1 MAALNLAGFKK
12 MKEDKK
18 TVTMSHPMGHK
29 ITILKSKIPAIQRE
43 QLKRL
48 PIHAAKGDADVGN
61 EDEQSSMEQIPTPMP
76 APTPP
81 IGAPS
86 AATQEAQETSD
97 QDNTSVPDVNNVPVA
112 EDRFTTGQGGATGS
126 WAPESGTPADVPQVN
141 PLDKINAGDIYSK
154 ESGAIGNKA
163 QAESDLATQQANA
176 YHQYGID
183 LKTANDNWNK
193 SSQAMLGDVSG
204 ALQDYKNGHIN
215 PSHYLDDRGPG
226 GLGGTGQRIATAI
239 GLLVGGFTGG
249 FNKTGVNPAM
259 DWLNGQIGRD
269 IDAQK
274 VNQENKLNVYNGY
287 LAKYK
292 NAQAAEEMT
301 RATRLGMLSN
311 DVNEATTKA
320 GTPLAI
326 ANGKI
331 AQAQLE
337 QQILPL
343 VQHAHLLSQLSPFT
357 GTGGQGAPSGSEAQ
371 FHVGLNSAQ
380 TIDPEVYKDLQS
392 KYVPSIGV
400 ASHPVAD
407 VDRERLTNL
416 NSIIPLID
424 KAQEDTKRFGSLGAW
439 SYKNQA
445 DATSDKEALT
455 AQLGKLRGAATPGG
469 TGNNIYDNYLAQVGN
484 IGSHDFF
491 GGGAELLNRLK
502 SQAITDRDVG
512 IQSAGIK
519 PFSDARLPKYSEP
532 QKYTPGQQ
540 VTNKNTGQIGVVD
553 ANGKIRP
560 LNGR

>member
-1 MAALNLAGFKK
+1 MAAMNLSGFKK
-12 MKEDKK
+12 LKEDKK
-18 TVTMSHPMGHK
+18 TVTMGHPMGHK

-48 PIHAAKGDADVGN
+48 PIHAAEGDDDVGS
-61 EDEQSSMEQIPTPMP
+61 EESDMEQIPTPMP

-86 AATQEAQETSD
+86 AATQAPQDASNE
-97 QDNTSVPDVNNVPVA
+97 DNTEASDTNNVPVS

-126 WAPESGTPADVPQVN
+126 WAPEAGTPVAAPAN
-141 PLDKINAGDIYSK
+141 PTDQINAGDIYSK
-154 ESGAIGNKA
+154 ESGAIGQKA

-176 YHQYGID
+176 YHQYGED
-183 LKTANDNWNK
+183 LKVANDNWNK

-259 DWLNGQIGRD
+259 DWLNGQISRD

-301 RATRLGMLSN
+301 RATRLGMISN
-311 DVNEATTKA
+311 QINEATAKA
-320 GTPLAI
+320 GTPLAL

-343 VQHAHLLSQLSPFT
+343 VQHAHLINQIAPFS
-357 GTGGQGAPSGSEAQ
+357 GGEPNAPSGSEPQ
-371 FHVGLNSAQ
+371 FNVALRASQ

-392 KYVPSIGV
+392 KYVPGIGV
-400 ASHPVAD
+400 ASHPVSD
-407 VDRERLTNL
+407 VDRERLTNI
-416 NSIIPLID
+416 NSLIPLIT
-424 KAQEDTKRFGSLGAW
+424 KTQEDAKRFGSLGAW

-445 DATSDKEALT
+445 DAESDRAALA

-469 TGNNIYDNYLAQVGN
+469 TGNNIYDNYLAQVGDV
-484 IGSHDFF
+484 GSHDIF
-491 GGGAELLNRLK
+491 GGGAEKLNRLR
-502 SQAITDRDVG
+502 SQAITDRDSG
-512 IQSAGIK
+512 IKSAGIK
-519 PFSDARLPKYSEP
+519 PFADAQLHQYSEP
-532 QKYTPGQQ
+532 AKYQPGQT
-540 VTNKNTGQIGVVD
+540 VLVNGQKGVVGND
-553 ANGKIRP
+553 GKIRA